1 MSVLA
6 AMKLFVE
13 RRKSLVAV
21 AAFAVLAVVLV
32 AGCGGGSSSSS
43 SSTSSSGGESSES
56 SESGETA
63 DTGSVEVP
71 KLKVAYVEI
80 FLEAPIEKRI
90 NEAFE
95 TAAHHVGW
103 EVDTTD
109 AHGKGQTVAQNFQ
122 AAINE
127 NVDAIVLGAVEPS
140 LVQPQIKAAKEAGI
154 PMIAVGGESHT
165 SPEIDA
171 NYAEND
177 HELSEPLGEQLCEEL
192 EPGAE
197 IAILRFDLFL
207 SGKTRGDKIKEMA
220 EACGLKIV
228 AEPNTEQTFSDA
240 QAKTSAILTQ
250 YSNLSAIV
258 PVYDTFTSGAAQAIK
273 AANKQ
278 EQVDI
283 YSYYADSINAPL
295 MRANKNIVGLVDCD
309 CVKESAY
316 AVEGLL
322 ALFGEETPLPKT
334 LPKGYINYEVVTQE
348 DIPPE
353 GQDGPISIEAAMEP
367 YYKKWDATYKYGS

>member
-1 MSVLA
+1 MSVSAFLR
-6 AMKLFVE
+6 LCVE
-13 RRKSLVAV
+13 RRRKLFAL
-21 AAFAVLAVVLV
+21 AAFAALALVVV
-32 AGCGGGSSSSS
+32 GCGGGGSSSSS
-43 SSTSSSGGESSES
+43 STASSGSTESSES
-56 SESGETA
+56 TESTG
-63 DTGSVEVP
+63 TGSVEVP
-71 KLKVAYVEI
+71 SKKIAYVEI

-95 TAAHHVGW
+95 TAAEHVGW
-103 EVDTTD
+103 DVNTTD
-109 AHGKGQTVAQNFQ
+109 AHGKGQTVAQQFQ

-127 NVDAIVLGAVEPS
+127 HVDAIALGAVEPS
-140 LVQPQIKAAKEAGI
+140 LVEPQIKAAKEAGI
-154 PMIAVGGESHT
+154 PMIALGGESHT

-177 HELSEPLGEQLCEEL
+177 VELSEPLGEQLCEEL
-192 EPGAE
+192 EPGDE

-220 EACGLKIV
+220 EACGLKVV

-322 ALFGEETPLPKT
+322 NLWTKKTPLPKA
-334 LPKGYINYEVVTQE
+334 LPNGYLNYEVVTQE
-348 DIPPE
+348 NIPPE
-353 GQDGPISIEAAMEP
+353 GQDGPVSIEEAMEP
-367 YYKKWDATYKYGS
+367 YFKKWDATYKYGS